1 MSDAAPPQTERDAN
15 PIRKWTVEMDR
26 VVENFRILFDSATT
40 REDPVALE
48 ELAVYRHRKHQL
60 MSSLLFYTTQ
70 IISRGMRLVMKYE
83 VERTFCEVLQ
93 SVYMLQQEI
102 FLLVTGFQTTC
113 EQINLKDFRPNPLVL
128 FLKMVLDIEQ
138 PRPDINRV
146 QSLLVDL
153 HLQQD
158 SNLQR
163 YTPGMPNC
171 IMALHDPNHDLIISA
186 TKDNYSDENLAA
198 ASADCWKTQLQ
209 RLRLLSSAPDL
220 AANLA
225 HIHNVETLSK
235 DFIAWIKEH
244 GLKRGTTVDIGHEK
258 MREFL
263 AERAEQS
270 TQKRVNLT
278 APGCALASWNP
289 DGTYKESCLLDY
301 YRFNTNR
308 PENNRGR
315 SMSVFQVDSCAEWF
329 GFIELASTG
338 RPITDDRLPDSLA

>member
-1 MSDAAPPQTERDAN
+1 
-15 PIRKWTVEMDR
+15 
-26 VVENFRILFDSATT
+26 
-40 REDPVALE
+40 
-48 ELAVYRHRKHQL
+48 

-93 SVYMLQQEI
+93 SVYMLQHEI
-102 FLLVTGFQTTC
+102 LLLVTDFQTTC
-113 EQINLKDFRPNPLVL
+113 EQIHLEDFRPNPLVL
-128 FLKMVLDIEQ
+128 FLKMVLDIKQ

-171 IMALHDPNHDLIISA
+171 IMALHDPDHDLIISA
-186 TKDNYSDENLAA
+186 TKDNYSDEKLAD
-198 ASADCWKTQLQ
+198 ASADCWKTQ
-209 RLRLLSSAPDL
+209 
-220 AANLA
+220 
-225 HIHNVETLSK
+225 
-235 DFIAWIKEH
+235 
-244 GLKRGTTVDIGHEK
+244 KRGTTVDIGHEK

-263 AERAEQS
+263 VERAKQS

-278 APGCALASWNP
+278 APRCTLASWNP